1 MQFFHQGNE
10 YTNRFELAKIFPRL
24 SHNRLQ
30 RLLESTE
37 LVKVEYNKKY
47 YFEKSTTEAFIIDR
61 TAAPEL
67 TPAQLAALEAGAL
80 DQGEDDGY
88 WS

>member
-1 MQFFHQGNE
+1 MQFFHDGNE
-10 YTNRFELAKIFPRL
+10 YTNRFELALLFPNL

-30 RLLESTE
+30 RLLESSE

-47 YFEKSTTEAFIIDR
+47 YFEKATTEVFIATR

-80 DQGEDDGY
+80 DTDEDEGY
-88 WS
+88 WL